1 MRRRAAEGLLAH
13 GRHAALFALVAG
25 LLLARAPGWAASV
38 LALGCAA
45 LALAAGRA
53 VAAPGTVLGGGALP
67 GAGVALA
74 CALARARRQRGRAT
88 SG

>member
-1 MRRRAAEGLLAH
+1 MKGRAAERLLAH

-38 LALGCAA
+38 LALGCAL
-45 LALAAGRA
+45 LALAAGRCR
-53 VAAPGTVLGGGALP
+53 APGSRSRARWRCSAAVRP
-67 GAGVALA
+67 GA
-74 CALARARRQRGRAT
+74 